1 MSHAAIAA
9 VLARHDLST
18 GERLVAWAL
27 ASFANREH
35 VAWPGIPAA
44 GARAG
49 LSRSR
54 YLEVRDQLVRRGLLE
69 VEKGVGRRQ
78 SSIVGLLFAKSGPWW
93 EGEVNVELV
102 EAVLAYSR
110 QHGPARLLL
119 ATLAALA
126 DGDGIVDGLTT
137 EGLCRASGLAN
148 STYRRARP
156 GCSAQA
162 RSRSTT
168 RVAAAAGPV
177 GGAFTIPPRSQPSRG
192 SSCPDGRCRNGA
204 ASGP

>member
-110 QHGPARLLL
+110 QHDQL
-119 ATLAALA
+119 A
-126 DGDGIVDGLTT
+126 
-137 EGLCRASGLAN
+137 
-148 STYRRARP
+148 
-156 GCSAQA
+156 CSL
-162 RSRSTT
+162 
-168 RVAAAAGPV
+168 
-177 GGAFTIPPRSQPSRG
+177 QPSRR
-192 SSCPDGRCRNGA
+192 SPMVTVLSTA
-204 ASGP
+204 